1 MTERNPD
8 RITGT
13 ISIAVFPQDNGQ
25 YVCEITPSLSDSFAA
40 AEGNRTQNCTRFHGQ
55 TKEHAIAIALENLAS
70 QYREEAESDQNI
82 DYLAIEISES
92 GEVIQNH
99 YHIIVHYEEIAEAE
113 SKFEAR
119 HNTILGNTIVE
130 NAKISAIKV
139 CPEMPINPLVIS
151 WD

>member
-1 MTERNPD
+1 MTETNPD

-13 ISIAVFPQDNGQ
+13 IAIAVFPQDNGQ
-25 YVCEITPSLSDSFAA
+25 YVCEITPSLS
-40 AEGNRTQNCTRFHGQ
+40 NRTPNCTRFHGQ
-55 TKEHAIAIALENLAS
+55 TKEHAIAIALENLAH

-82 DYLAIEISES
+82 DYLAVEKSES
-92 GEVIQNH
+92 GEAIQNH
-99 YHIIVHYEEIAEAE
+99 YHITVHYEEIAEGE

-130 NAKISAIKV
+130 NANISVIKV
-139 CPEMPINPLVIS
+139 CPEMPKNPLVIF